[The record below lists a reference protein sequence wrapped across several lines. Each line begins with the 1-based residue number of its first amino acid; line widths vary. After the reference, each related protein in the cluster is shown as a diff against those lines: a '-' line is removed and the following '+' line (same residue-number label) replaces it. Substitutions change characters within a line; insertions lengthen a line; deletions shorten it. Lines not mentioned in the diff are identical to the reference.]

1 MSNAVSKRMCV
12 FSASL
17 SIGNITEY
25 RVPIIVSDFLTV
37 FSIKIK
43 DNISGHPVTAGGHDR
58 SSGPAPPLFTC
69 LLTSCFCLFNNCRS
83 RSQFITDLIPI
94 NSSLQN
100 ALFLISLFIIKRV
113 VSLLLK
119 RKKKG
124 TENCKLRVF
133 FETSFEVPTY

>member
-1 MSNAVSKRMCV
+1 MTGR
-12 FSASL
+12 
-17 SIGNITEY
+17 
-25 RVPIIVSDFLTV
+25 
-37 FSIKIK
+37 
-43 DNISGHPVTAGGHDR
+43 
-58 SSGPAPPLFTC
+58 PARPLRYLLACLPPALI
-69 LLTSCFCLFNNCRS
+69 CLFNNCRS

-100 ALFLISLFIIKRV
+100 ALFVISLFIIKRV

-133 FETSFEVPTY
+133 FETSFEVPKY